1 MSPYVHDLSEAGLD
15 DELIQSEQPILVDF
29 WAPWCGPCRAM
40 SPAVEAAAEKLGGK
54 AKVYKINVD
63 ENPDVS
69 PRFNIKGI
77 PTLILFKDGQEANR
91 LVGLSSKEQ
100 IEALGRRCITVQA
113 DVSQEEAAMG
123 FGIEECLE
131 LRSRELKVAVDIAA
145 VAEVQV

>member
-1 MSPYVHDLSEAGLD
+1 MSQYVRDLNEAGLD
-15 DELIQSEQPILVDF
+15 DELVQSEQPILVDF

-40 SPAVEAAAEKLGGK
+40 SPAVEAAAQKLAGN

-63 ENPDVS
+63 DNPEVS

-100 IEALGRRCITVQA
+100 IEALVKG
-113 DVSQEEAAMG
+113 
-123 FGIEECLE
+123 
-131 LRSRELKVAVDIAA
+131 
-145 VAEVQV
+145 

>member
-1 MSPYVHDLSEAGLD
+1 MTQYVKDLNEAGLD
-15 DELIQSEQPILVDF
+15 GELIQSKEPVLVDF

-40 SPAVEAAAEKLGGK
+40 APAVDAAAEKLGSS

-77 PTLILFKDGQEANR
+77 PTLIVFKGGQEAKR

-100 IEALGRRCITVQA
+100 IEALVRTA
-113 DVSQEEAAMG
+113 
-123 FGIEECLE
+123 
-131 LRSRELKVAVDIAA
+131 
-145 VAEVQV
+145 

>member
-1 MSPYVHDLSEAGLD
+1 MTQYVKDLNEAGLD
-15 DELIQSEQPILVDF
+15 DELIQSKEPILVDF

-40 SPAVEAAAEKLGGK
+40 APAVDAAAEKLGSS

-77 PTLILFKDGQEANR
+77 PTLIVFKDRQEAKR

-100 IEALGRRCITVQA
+100 IEALVRTA
-113 DVSQEEAAMG
+113 
-123 FGIEECLE
+123 
-131 LRSRELKVAVDIAA
+131 
-145 VAEVQV
+145 